1 MCNHNNCSWGSSQT
15 VNSRTDLRKQLL
27 STISDISSKVSEI
40 EDAILVYEVEGG
52 VAIKSFGNIQE
63 TTNLS
68 MLALES
74 NLRQLVSRLENTD
87 SADEM
92 LYYIYLNATLSRVGD
107 LLREIGQEANQKLRN
122 KQ

>member
-92 LYYIYLNATLSRVGD
+92 LYYIYLNATLSRVSD
-107 LLREIGQEANQKLRN
+107 LLREIGVEANQKLRN